1 MPKRISE
8 LELIQELLRLDSIVD
23 SSPKAQ
29 DMTDIGKYGE
39 NTYLRRFGSWNNALQ
54 EAGIE
59 VNKRMDIPREEL
71 ISELQR
77 LHTKYDEVPSASLMD
92 DEGKFSEAVYSCRY
106 GSWNES
112 LKEAGIEPNFH
123 QNITKDELREE
134 LFRLEK
140 ELDHVPRNEEV
151 EKYGKYG
158 KSTYERFFGSWNNAL
173 DDVGFRLNKLRN
185 GNRRDEKYG
194 SSWCVSLKRSI
205 LKRDQYRCQSC
216 FVSENQLGQKPDIHH
231 IKPAREWNTKEE
243 HQEMNSSKNLIS
255 LCRSCHRR
263 FQGKWRSSSPTDF
276 SIKCREEISDGEIK
290 EGLFDY

>member
-39 NTYLRRFGSWNNALQ
+39 NTYLRRFGSWNDALS

-59 VNKRMDIPREEL
+59 KNRRVNIPREEL

-77 LHTKYDEVPSASLMD
+77 LYIEYGEAPSASLMND
-92 DEGKFSEAVYSCRY
+92 KGKFSEGVYIGRY

-123 QNITKDELREE
+123 QDITKEELREE
-134 LFRLEK
+134 LFRLKK
-140 ELDHVPRNEEV
+140 ELGHVPRYEEV
-151 EKYGKYG
+151 EEYSKYG
-158 KSTYERFFGSWNNAL
+158 KSTYERSFGSWNNAL
-173 DDVGFRLNKLRN
+173 DDVGFTLNKLRN
-185 GNRRDEKYG
+185 GNRRNVTYG
-194 SSWCVSLKRSI
+194 KSWCTSLKRSI

-216 FVSENQLGQKPDIHH
+216 FASERELGQRPDIHH
-231 IKPAREWNTKEE
+231 IRPAKEWDIEE
-243 HQEMNSSKNLIS
+243 HREMNSSENLIC

-263 FQGKWRSSSPTDF
+263 FQGKWRSLSPKDF
-276 SIKCREEISDGEIK
+276 AIKSRKQIRGEGGIK
-290 EGLFDY
+290 ESLFDY